1 MWGGPYQRMVTG
13 RSVVPWPSWFVVL
26 RYASG
31 LSQSSCT
38 MSISSVHPL
47 RWGTPLERLSITT
60 ALLDESHL
68 PL

>member
-1 MWGGPYQRMVTG
+1 
-13 RSVVPWPSWFVVL
+13 VPWPSWFVVL